1 MDSIRGREAWHTSFG
16 IRGGLAFYKVNDRYE
31 SWFDT
36 RSLAS
41 LRYHQQIDEGNYE
54 RQSQFEIYP
63 DRRVFVD
70 SRGGEQPTAEEP
82 LDDGS
87 FLYFLRTIPLEVG
100 KEYTFERYFR
110 LDRNPVRIKVLRL
123 DRVTVPAGTFDAVVV
138 QPIIKTKG
146 IFSENGR
153 AEVWLSNDEHRIMLQ
168 MKSRFSRFS
177 LNLFLK
183 SFRLADRASAA
194 PPRNRHKDAP
204 GELPRATAVSRG
216 RSGLRPHPDGPVA
229 QRQNAS
235 CGGMR
240 ASRAKIGRFSGF
252 YARSGC
258 AGARATFSASSTRSP
273 TRGAPAERRHHA
285 RRSRRV
291 RRAFHQSSSIS
302 CAAGVVTHRCHER
315 LGRDSRL

>member
-1 MDSIRGREAWHTSFG
+1 MARPVNARHTSVSLWPLARRRAPRRPRTRQQRVALSFLRSRRAARLRCEAERDPGRERLVEVSKWICPRPRSLAHQLRDQ
-16 IRGGLAFYKVNDRYE
+16 RGTRLYKVSDRYE

-41 LRYHQQIDEGNYE
+41 LRYHQQIDEGSYE
-54 RQSQFEIYP
+54 RESKFEIYP

-70 SRGGEQPTAEEP
+70 AKGAEHQTSEDP

-110 LDRNPVRIKVLRL
+110 VDRNPVRIKVLRKE
-123 DRVTVPAGTFDAVVV
+123 RVSVPAGTFDAVVV

-153 AEVWLSNDEHRIMLQ
+153 AEVWLSDDEHRIMLQ

-183 SFRLADRASAA
+183 SFRLATSVGGAQSAA
-194 PPRNRHKDAP
+194 RAVPESLPPNP
-204 GELPRATAVSRG
+204 PE
-216 RSGLRPHPDGPVA
+216 
-229 QRQNAS
+229 
-235 CGGMR
+235 
-240 ASRAKIGRFSGF
+240 
-252 YARSGC
+252 
-258 AGARATFSASSTRSP
+258 
-273 TRGAPAERRHHA
+273 
-285 RRSRRV
+285 
-291 RRAFHQSSSIS
+291 
-302 CAAGVVTHRCHER
+302 
-315 LGRDSRL
+315 